1 LFIFALCRK
10 WELRNVV
17 IIILYAA
24 NLILLYMCPLQN
36 RESCKMYRYIY
47 VPCKKFNNECTG
59 ASVLVTGLIV
69 AGNSTPNGTVTH

>member
-1 LFIFALCRK
+1 
-10 WELRNVV
+10 
-17 IIILYAA
+17 
-24 NLILLYMCPLQN
+24 
-36 RESCKMYRYIY
+36 MYRYIY